1 MRRAN
6 RTFAGAPHSRLRD
19 AGERVGRTARKERQM
34 PGIGDQAPDFSVP
47 DQHGNTV
54 TLSQFRGSKNVVL
67 SFHIFSFTGG

>member
-1 MRRAN
+1 
-6 RTFAGAPHSRLRD
+6 
-19 AGERVGRTARKERQM
+19 M

-54 TLSQFRGSKNVVL
+54 TLSQFRGSKHVVL